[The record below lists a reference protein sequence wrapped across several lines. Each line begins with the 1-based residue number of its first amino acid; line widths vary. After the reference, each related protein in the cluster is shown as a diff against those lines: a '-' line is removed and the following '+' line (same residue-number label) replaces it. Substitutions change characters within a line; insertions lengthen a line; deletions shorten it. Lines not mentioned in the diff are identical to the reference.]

1 MLAIEILNLNKTY
14 SPNIIAVNNVSL
26 SIEQGDFFAILGPNG
41 SGKTTTLGI
50 ISSLVTKDSGIVKI
64 FGNSLDTELSKAKS
78 FIGIVPQEF
87 NFSIFET
94 LIEILVNQAGYFG
107 IKKNIAL
114 KRAEEFLKQL
124 GLWHKKDTKS
134 GQLSGGM
141 KRRLM
146 IARAMMH
153 SPKILILDEPSA
165 GLDIE
170 ARHQIWEFLELINK
184 NQGITIILTTHY
196 LEEAERLCKKLAII
210 EAGKIIDCDSMENIL
225 SRFSAQ
231 RYIAELVA
239 PIANIPN
246 IDGVLFKLHDSSK
259 LEINFDYPITI
270 SSVIHQLSNKNIEVR
285 TLSLKGNRLEELF
298 FNLRMDQKNEY

>member
-1 MLAIEILNLNKTY
+1 ML
-14 SPNIIAVNNVSL
+14 
-26 SIEQGDFFAILGPNG
+26 
-41 SGKTTTLGI
+41 
-50 ISSLVTKDSGIVKI
+50 
-64 FGNSLDTELSKAKS
+64 
-78 FIGIVPQEF
+78 
-87 NFSIFET
+87 
-94 LIEILVNQAGYFG
+94 YFG

-170 ARHQIWEFLELINK
+170 ARHQIWNFLELINK
-184 NQGITIILTTHY
+184 KQGITIILTTHY

-210 EAGKIIDCDSMENIL
+210 EAGKIIDYDSMENIL

-231 RYIAELVA
+231 RYIAELVN
-239 PIANIPN
+239 PIENIPN
-246 IDGVLFKLHDSSK
+246 INGVFFKLHDSTR
-259 LEINFDYPITI
+259 LEMNFDFPITI
-270 SSVIHQLSNKNIEVR
+270 SSVMHQLSIKNIEVR